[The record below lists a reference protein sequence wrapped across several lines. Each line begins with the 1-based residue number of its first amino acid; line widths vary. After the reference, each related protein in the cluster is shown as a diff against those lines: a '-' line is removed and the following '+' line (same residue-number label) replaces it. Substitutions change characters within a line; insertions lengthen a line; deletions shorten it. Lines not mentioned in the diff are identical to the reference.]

1 MKKNS
6 FFRFIKKGALLSSIC
21 ALCFAGFIGCKTV
34 VQDESVPVKTVDILD
49 DEGAMYIH
57 IPAEENREL
66 LELFVMNFYKQL
78 NQNDAKLIVSKI
90 DDVFASFGSKK
101 DKKRIHL
108 AVEGKFPGTINSILK
123 KSGGFRGSVP

>member
-101 DKKRIHL
+101 DKKRINYF
-108 AVEGKFPGTINSILK
+108 KTNS
-123 KSGGFRGSVP
+123 